1 MAAAKKSSKLKEP
14 VRVRTKKLANG
25 SESYYLDI
33 YVDGKRSYEFLKM
46 YHLPEVN
53 AAVKEQNRATRAAV
67 ETIKSQRIID
77 ITNSKAGIK
86 TKSAWAKLTLA
97 DWLDKFY
104 AIQERKGIKKV
115 DRLKSVIKIINLYGK
130 NTKMG
135 DIDKKWA
142 LGFIDWIQHTYK
154 GRGSKPVAQC
164 SVVGYI
170 SNLSIA
176 LNAAVRAEWLG
187 ENPFMLLSPAER
199 VKKPES
205 KRQFLTIEE
214 MKTLIAIDCRSE
226 IVKQAYLF
234 SCYSALRLSDIE
246 NLRWKDIVCNDGKYM
261 IATVQQKTST
271 PIYTPLS
278 KNAIK
283 WLPERNTDD
292 DNTLIFAALPSRMT
306 TNKILK
312 QWVEKASIDKVI
324 TYHTSRHTFGTMM
337 MTVGAD
343 LYTTC
348 KLMGHAD
355 VRTTQIYA
363 RIVDSKKI
371 EAVGMGDKMFEQK
384 EVGNGNLLIHNK

>member
-1 MAAAKKSSKLKEP
+1 MAATNKKSNKLKEP
-14 VRVRTKKLANG
+14 VRVRTKKLADG

-33 YVDGKRSYEFLKM
+33 YVNGKRSYEFLKM

-53 AAVKEQNRATRAAV
+53 ARVREQNRATRAAV

-86 TKSAWAKLTLA
+86 GKAAWQKLTLS
-97 DWLDKFY
+97 DWMEKFY
-104 AIQERKGIKKV
+104 TIQEHKGIKRIEKL
-115 DRLKSVIKIINLYGK
+115 RSIIGVVNQYGK
-130 NTKMG
+130 STRMG

-142 LGFIDWIQHTYK
+142 LGFIDCLRHTYK
-154 GRGSKPVAQC
+154 GRQGKPLEQGTIV
-164 SVVGYI
+164 SYI
-170 SNLSIA
+170 SQLSIS

-187 ENPFMLLSPAER
+187 ENPFMLLSASER

-205 KRQFLTIEE
+205 KRQFLVIEE
-214 MKTLIAIDCRSE
+214 VKLLVATECRNKT
-226 IVKQAYLF
+226 VKQAYLF
-234 SCYSALRLSDIE
+234 SCYCGLRLSDME
-246 NLRWKDIVCNDGKYM
+246 TLRWKDIICNDGRYM

-278 KNAIK
+278 QNAVK
-283 WLPERNTDD
+283 WLPERKTDD
-292 DNTLIFAALPSRMT
+292 NDGVLVFAELPSRPII
-306 TNKILK
+306 NKVLR
-312 QWVEKASIDKVI
+312 QWVAAAGIDKKI

-363 RIVDSKKI
+363 KIVDSKKI
-371 EAVGMGDKMFEQK
+371 EAVNMVDKLFEK
-384 EVGNGNLLIHNK
+384 TE

>member
-1 MAAAKKSSKLKEP
+1 MTANRKSGRLKEP
-14 VRVRTKKLANG
+14 VRVRTKKLADG

-53 AAVKEQNRATRAAV
+53 VRVREQNRATRAAV
-67 ETIKSQRIID
+67 ETIKSQRIIE

-97 DWLDKFY
+97 DWMERFY
-104 AIQERKGIKKV
+104 ALQERKGIRKIEKL
-115 DRLKSVIKIINLYGK
+115 RSVIKVVNQYGR

-142 LGFIDWIQHTYK
+142 LGFIGWIQHTYK
-154 GRGSKPVAQC
+154 GRNGNVKQGTAVS
-164 SVVGYI
+164 YI
-170 SNLSIA
+170 SMLSIA

-187 ENPFMLLSPAER
+187 ENPFMQLSAAER

-214 MKTLIAIDCRSE
+214 MKTLIATGCRSE

-246 NLRWKDIVCNDGKYM
+246 NLRWKDLVCNDGRYM

-278 KNAIK
+278 RNAIR
-283 WLPERNTDD
+283 WLPERKTDN
-292 DNTLIFAALPSRMT
+292 DNALIFATLPSRPT
-306 TNKILK
+306 TNKMLG
-312 QWVEKASIDKVI
+312 QWVKKAGIDKKI

-363 RIVDSKKI
+363 KIVDSKKI
-371 EAVGMGDKMFEQK
+371 EAVGMVDKLFEQRC
-384 EVGNGNLLIHNK
+384 E

>member
-1 MAAAKKSSKLKEP
+1 MTANRKSGRLKEP
-14 VRVRTKKLANG
+14 VRVRTKKLADG

-46 YHLPEVN
+46 FHLPEVN
-53 AAVKEQNRATRAAV
+53 VRVREQNRATRAAV
-67 ETIKSQRIID
+67 ETIKSQRIIE

-97 DWLDKFY
+97 DWMERFY
-104 AIQERKGIKKV
+104 SNQERKGIKRVEKLRSIIKV
-115 DRLKSVIKIINLYGK
+115 INQYGK
-130 NTKMG
+130 NIRMG

-142 LGFIDWIQHTYK
+142 LGFIDWIQHVYK
-154 GRGSKPVAQC
+154 GRQGKPLEQGT
-164 SVVGYI
+164 VVSYI
-170 SNLSIA
+170 SQLSIA

-187 ENPFMLLSPAER
+187 ENPFMQLSASER

-205 KRQFLTIEE
+205 KRQFLAIEE
-214 MKTLIAIDCRSE
+214 MKTLIATGCRSE

-246 NLRWKDIVCNDGKYM
+246 NLRWKDLVCNDGRYM

-278 KNAIK
+278 RNAIR
-283 WLPERNTDD
+283 WLPERKTDN
-292 DNTLIFAALPSRMT
+292 DNALIFATLPSRPT
-306 TNKILK
+306 TNKILG
-312 QWVEKASIDKVI
+312 QWVKKAGIDKKI
-324 TYHTSRHTFGTMM
+324 TYHTSRHTLGTM

-363 RIVDSKKI
+363 KIVDSKKI
-371 EAVGMGDKMFEQK
+371 EAVDMVDKLFEQRC
-384 EVGNGNLLIHNK
+384 E

>member
-67 ETIKSQRIID
+67 EAIKSQRIID

-115 DRLKSVIKIINLYGK
+115 EKLRSIIKIVNEYSR

-135 DIDKKWA
+135 NIDKKWA
-142 LGFIDWIQHTYK
+142 LGFIDWIQHSYK
-154 GRGSKPVAQC
+154 GRNGFVTQGTAVS
-164 SVVGYI
+164 YI
-170 SNLSIA
+170 SMLSIA

-214 MKTLIAIDCRSE
+214 MKTLIDTDCRSE

-278 KNAIK
+278 KNAVK
-283 WLPERNTDD
+283 WLPERKNDD
-292 DNTLIFAALPSRMT
+292 DNALVFADLPSRTMI
-306 TNKILK
+306 NKVLR
-312 QWVEKASIDKVI
+312 QWVEKAGIDKVI

-363 RIVDSKKI
+363 KIVDSKKI
-371 EAVGMGDKMFEQK
+371 EAVGMVDKMFEK
-384 EVGNGNLLIHNK
+384 REVESMQG

>member
-1 MAAAKKSSKLKEP
+1 MAANRKSSKLKEP

-67 ETIKSQRIID
+67 EAIKSQRIID

-104 AIQERKGIKKV
+104 AIQERKGIKKL
-115 DRLKSVIKIINLYGK
+115 DRLKSIIKIINQYGK

-154 GRGSKPVAQC
+154 GRGGRSVSQC

-214 MKTLIAIDCRSE
+214 MKTLIDTDCRSK

-278 KNAIK
+278 KNAVK
-283 WLPERNTDD
+283 WLPEQKTGD
-292 DNTLIFAALPSRMT
+292 DNALVFADLPSRTMI
-306 TNKILK
+306 NIVLR
-312 QWVEKASIDKVI
+312 QWVEKAGIDKVI

-363 RIVDSKKI
+363 KIVDSKKI
-371 EAVGMGDKMFEQK
+371 EAVGMVDKMFEQRDAVI
-384 EVGNGNLLIHNK
+384 EHR

>member
-67 ETIKSQRIID
+67 EAIKSQRIID

-97 DWLDKFY
+97 DWLEKFY
-104 AIQERKGIKKV
+104 ALQERKGIKKV
-115 DRLKSVIKIINLYGK
+115 EKLRSIIKIVNEYSR

-142 LGFIDWIQHTYK
+142 LGFIDLIQHTYK
-154 GRGSKPVAQC
+154 GRNGFVAQGTAV
-164 SVVGYI
+164 SYI
-170 SNLSIA
+170 STLSIA

-214 MKTLIAIDCRSE
+214 MKTLIDTDCRSE

-283 WLPERNTDD
+283 WLPERKTDD
-292 DNTLIFAALPSRMT
+292 DNALVFAELPSRTMI
-306 TNKILK
+306 NKVLR
-312 QWVEKASIDKVI
+312 QWVEKAGIDKVI

-363 RIVDSKKI
+363 KIVDSKKI
-371 EAVGMGDKMFEQK
+371 EAVGMVDKMFEQR
-384 EVGNGNLLIHNK
+384 ETGDI

>member
-1 MAAAKKSSKLKEP
+1 MTANRKSGRLKEP
-14 VRVRTKKLANG
+14 VRVRTKKLADG

-53 AAVKEQNRATRAAV
+53 VRVREQNRATRAAV

-77 ITNSKAGIK
+77 ITNSKVGIK
-86 TKSAWAKLTLA
+86 TKSAWAKLALA
-97 DWLDKFY
+97 DWMERFY
-104 AIQERKGIKKV
+104 ALQERKGIRKIEKL
-115 DRLKSVIKIINLYGK
+115 RSVIKVVNQYGR

-135 DIDKKWA
+135 DIEKKWA
-142 LGFIDWIQHTYK
+142 IGFIDWIQHTYK
-154 GRGSKPVAQC
+154 GRNGNVKQGTAVS
-164 SVVGYI
+164 YI
-170 SNLSIA
+170 SMLSIA

-187 ENPFMLLSPAER
+187 ENPFMQLSAAER

-214 MKTLIAIDCRSE
+214 IKTLIATGCRSE

-246 NLRWKDIVCNDGKYM
+246 NLRWKDLVCNDGRYM

-278 KNAIK
+278 RNAIR
-283 WLPERNTDD
+283 WLPERKTDN
-292 DNTLIFAALPSRMT
+292 DNALIFAALPSRPT
-306 TNKILK
+306 TNKILG
-312 QWVEKASIDKVI
+312 QWVKKAGIDKKI

-363 RIVDSKKI
+363 KIVDSKKI
-371 EAVGMGDKMFEQK
+371 EAVGMVDKLFEQRC
-384 EVGNGNLLIHNK
+384 E

>member
-1 MAAAKKSSKLKEP
+1 MAANKKSSKLKEP

-67 ETIKSQRIID
+67 EAIKSQRIID

-86 TKSAWAKLTLA
+86 TKSAWAKLTLT

-104 AIQERKGIKKV
+104 AIQERKGIRQIGK
-115 DRLKSVIKIINLYGK
+115 LKSIIKIINQYGK

-154 GRGSKPVAQC
+154 GRGGNPVSQC

-214 MKTLIAIDCRSE
+214 MKTLIATDCRSE

-246 NLRWKDIVCNDGKYM
+246 NLHWKDIVCNDGKYM

-283 WLPERNTDD
+283 WLPERKTDD
-292 DNTLIFAALPSRMT
+292 DNALVFATLPSRIT
-306 TNKILK
+306 INKVLR
-312 QWVEKASIDKVI
+312 QWVEKAGIDKVI

-363 RIVDSKKI
+363 KIVDSKKI
-371 EAVGMGDKMFEQK
+371 EAVGMVDKMFEQRETK
-384 EVGNGNLLIHNK
+384 SMQG

>member
-1 MAAAKKSSKLKEP
+1 MAAANKKTNRLKEP
-14 VRVRTKKLANG
+14 VKVRTKKLADG

-33 YVDGKRSYEFLKM
+33 YVNGKRSYEFLKM

-53 AAVKEQNRATRAAV
+53 ARVREQNRATREAV
-67 ETIKSQRIID
+67 ETIKSQRIIE

-86 TKSAWAKLTLA
+86 SKSAWQKLTLA
-97 DWLDKFY
+97 DWLEKFHSN
-104 AIQERKGIKKV
+104 QERKGIKRIEKLRSIIKV
-115 DRLKSVIKIINLYGK
+115 INQYGK
-130 NTKMG
+130 NTRMG

-154 GRGSKPVAQC
+154 GRQGKPLEQGTVVA
-164 SVVGYI
+164 YI
-170 SNLSIA
+170 SQLSIA

-187 ENPFMLLSPAER
+187 ENPFMQLSASER
-199 VKKPES
+199 VKKPE
-205 KRQFLTIEE
+205 RQFLAIEE
-214 MKTLIAIDCRSE
+214 VKLLIATECRNMT
-226 IVKQAYLF
+226 VKQAYLF
-234 SCYSALRLSDIE
+234 SCYCGLRLSDME
-246 NLRWKDIVCNDGKYM
+246 TLRWKDIICNDGRYM

-278 KNAIK
+278 QNAVK
-283 WLPERNTDD
+283 WLPERKPDD
-292 DNTLIFAALPSRMT
+292 SDETLVFATLPSRPT

-312 QWVEKASIDKVI
+312 QWVEKAGIDKKI

-363 RIVDSKKI
+363 KIGDSKKI
-371 EAVGMGDKMFEQK
+371 EAVDMVDRMFEREEARQ
-384 EVGNGNLLIHNK
+384 E

>member
-1 MAAAKKSSKLKEP
+1 MAANRKSSKLKEP

-67 ETIKSQRIID
+67 EAIKSQRIID

-86 TKSAWAKLTLA
+86 IKSAWAKLTLA

-115 DRLKSVIKIINLYGK
+115 DRLKSVIKIINQYGK

-154 GRGSKPVAQC
+154 GRGGKPVAQC

-214 MKTLIAIDCRSE
+214 MKTLIATDCRSE

-246 NLRWKDIVCNDGKYM
+246 TLRWKDIVCNDGKYM

-283 WLPERNTDD
+283 WLPERKTDD
-292 DNTLIFAALPSRMT
+292 DNALVFAELPSRIT
-306 TNKILK
+306 INKVLR
-312 QWVEKASIDKVI
+312 QWVAKAGIDKVI

-363 RIVDSKKI
+363 KIVDSKKI
-371 EAVGMGDKMFEQK
+371 EAVGMVDKMFEQR
-384 EVGNGNLLIHNK
+384 ETESMQG

>member
-1 MAAAKKSSKLKEP
+1 MTANRKSGRLKEP
-14 VRVRTKKLANG
+14 VRVRTKKLADG

-53 AAVKEQNRATRAAV
+53 AAVREQNRATRAAV

-86 TKSAWAKLTLA
+86 TKSAWAKLALA
-97 DWLDKFY
+97 DWMERFY
-104 AIQERKGIKKV
+104 ALQERKGIRNIEKL
-115 DRLKSVIKIINLYGK
+115 RSVIKVVNQYGR

-154 GRGSKPVAQC
+154 GRTGRPVSQGT
-164 SVVGYI
+164 VVSYI
-170 SNLSIA
+170 SQLSIA
-176 LNAAVRAEWLG
+176 LNAAVRAECLG
-187 ENPFMLLSPAER
+187 ENPFMRLSAAER

-214 MKTLIAIDCRSE
+214 MKTLIATDCRSE

-246 NLRWKDIVCNDGKYM
+246 NLRWKDLVCNDGRYM

-278 KNAIK
+278 RNAIR
-283 WLPERNTDD
+283 WLPERKTDN
-292 DNTLIFAALPSRMT
+292 DNALIFAALPSRPT
-306 TNKILK
+306 TNKILG
-312 QWVEKASIDKVI
+312 QWVKKAGIDKKI

-363 RIVDSKKI
+363 KIVDSKKI
-371 EAVGMGDKMFEQK
+371 EAVGMVDKLFEQK
-384 EVGNGNLLIHNK
+384 EI

>member
-1 MAAAKKSSKLKEP
+1 M
-14 VRVRTKKLANG
+14 
-25 SESYYLDI
+25 
-33 YVDGKRSYEFLKM
+33 
-46 YHLPEVN
+46 
-53 AAVKEQNRATRAAV
+53 
-67 ETIKSQRIID
+67 
-77 ITNSKAGIK
+77 
-86 TKSAWAKLTLA
+86 
-97 DWLDKFY
+97 DKFY

-115 DRLKSVIKIINLYGK
+115 DRLKSIIKIINQYGK

-154 GRGSKPVAQC
+154 GRGGRSVSQC

-199 VKKPES
+199 VNKPES

-214 MKTLIAIDCRSE
+214 MKTLIDTDCRSK

-246 NLRWKDIVCNDGKYM
+246 NLHWKDIVCNDGKYM

-278 KNAIK
+278 KNAVK
-283 WLPERNTDD
+283 WLP
-292 DNTLIFAALPSRMT
+292 S
-306 TNKILK
+306 
-312 QWVEKASIDKVI
+312 
-324 TYHTSRHTFGTMM
+324 
-337 MTVGAD
+337 
-343 LYTTC
+343 
-348 KLMGHAD
+348 
-355 VRTTQIYA
+355 
-363 RIVDSKKI
+363 
-371 EAVGMGDKMFEQK
+371 
-384 EVGNGNLLIHNK
+384 

>member
-1 MAAAKKSSKLKEP
+1 MTANKKSSKLKEP
-14 VRVRTKKLANG
+14 VRVRTKKLADG

-33 YVDGKRSYEFLKM
+33 YVNGKRSYEFLKM

-53 AAVKEQNRATRAAV
+53 ARVREQNRATREAV
-67 ETIKSQRIID
+67 EAIKSQRIIE

-86 TKSAWAKLTLA
+86 SKSAWQKLTLA
-97 DWLDKFY
+97 DWLEKFY
-104 AIQERKGIKKV
+104 AIQERKGIKRVEK
-115 DRLKSVIKIINLYGK
+115 LGSIIKIINQYGK
-130 NTKMG
+130 STRMG

-154 GRGSKPVAQC
+154 GRQGKPLEQGTVVA
-164 SVVGYI
+164 YI
-170 SNLSIA
+170 SQLSIA

-187 ENPFMLLSPAER
+187 ENPFMQLSASER

-205 KRQFLTIEE
+205 KRQFLAIEE
-214 MKTLIAIDCRSE
+214 VKLLIATECRNMT
-226 IVKQAYLF
+226 VKQAYLF
-234 SCYSALRLSDIE
+234 SCYCGLRLSDME
-246 NLRWKDIVCNDGKYM
+246 TLRWKDIICNDGRYM
-261 IATVQQKTST
+261 IATVQQKTAT

-278 KNAIK
+278 QNAVK
-283 WLPERNTDD
+283 WLPERKTDD
-292 DNTLIFAALPSRMT
+292 SDETLVFAALPSRPT

-312 QWVEKASIDKVI
+312 QWVEKAGIDKKI

-363 RIVDSKKI
+363 KIVDSKKI
-371 EAVGMGDKMFEQK
+371 EAVDMVDRMFEREESK
-384 EVGNGNLLIHNK
+384 RE

>member
-1 MAAAKKSSKLKEP
+1 MTANKKSSKLKEP
-14 VRVRTKKLANG
+14 VRVRTKKLADG

-33 YVDGKRSYEFLKM
+33 YVNGKRSYEFLKM

-53 AAVKEQNRATRAAV
+53 ARVREQNRATREAV
-67 ETIKSQRIID
+67 EAIKSQRIIE

-86 TKSAWAKLTLA
+86 SKSAWQKLTLA
-97 DWLDKFY
+97 DWLEKFY
-104 AIQERKGIKKV
+104 AIQERKGIKRVEK
-115 DRLKSVIKIINLYGK
+115 LGSIIKIINQYGK
-130 NTKMG
+130 STRMG
-135 DIDKKWA
+135 DIDKKWV
-142 LGFIDWIQHTYK
+142 LGFIDWIQHTYT
-154 GRGSKPVAQC
+154 GRHGKPLEQGT
-164 SVVGYI
+164 VVSYI
-170 SNLSIA
+170 SQLSIA
-176 LNAAVRAEWLG
+176 LNAAVRAEWLD
-187 ENPFMLLSPAER
+187 ENPFMLLSASER

-214 MKTLIAIDCRSE
+214 VKLLIATECRNKT
-226 IVKQAYLF
+226 VKQAYLF
-234 SCYSALRLSDIE
+234 SCYCGLRLSDME
-246 NLRWKDIVCNDGKYM
+246 TLCWKDIICNDGRYM

-278 KNAIK
+278 QNAVK
-283 WLPERNTDD
+283 WLPNDE
-292 DNTLIFAALPSRMT
+292 TLVFAELPSRPT

-312 QWVEKASIDKVI
+312 QWVEKAGIDKKI

-363 RIVDSKKI
+363 KIVDSKKI
-371 EAVGMGDKMFEQK
+371 EAVDMVDRMFER
-384 EVGNGNLLIHNK
+384 EEATD

>member
-1 MAAAKKSSKLKEP
+1 MAANKKSSKLKEP

-53 AAVKEQNRATRAAV
+53 AAVKEQNRATRVAV
-67 ETIKSQRIID
+67 EAIKSQRIID

-97 DWLDKFY
+97 DWLEKFY
-104 AIQERKGIKKV
+104 AIQERKGIKKIEKL
-115 DRLKSVIKIINLYGK
+115 RSVIKVVNQYGR

-154 GRGSKPVAQC
+154 GRNGIVAQGTAV
-164 SVVGYI
+164 SYI
-170 SNLSIA
+170 SMLSIA

-214 MKTLIAIDCRSE
+214 MKMLIATDCRSE

-246 NLRWKDIVCNDGKYM
+246 NLRWKDLVCNDGKYM

-278 KNAIK
+278 KNAVK
-283 WLPERNTDD
+283 WLPERKTDD
-292 DNTLIFAALPSRMT
+292 DNALIFAALPSRMT
-306 TNKILK
+306 TNKILG
-312 QWVEKASIDKVI
+312 QWVEKAGIEKEI

-363 RIVDSKKI
+363 KIVDSKKI
-371 EAVGMGDKMFEQK
+371 EAVGMVDKMFEQR
-384 EVGNGNLLIHNK
+384 ES

>member
-33 YVDGKRSYEFLKM
+33 YVDGKRIYEFLKM

-67 ETIKSQRIID
+67 EAIKSQRIID

-104 AIQERKGIKKV
+104 SIQERKGIKKV
-115 DRLKSVIKIINLYGK
+115 EKLRSIIKIVNEYSR

-135 DIDKKWA
+135 NIDKKWA
-142 LGFIDWIQHTYK
+142 LGFIDWIQHSYK
-154 GRGSKPVAQC
+154 GRNGFVTQGTAVS
-164 SVVGYI
+164 YI
-170 SNLSIA
+170 SMLSIA

-214 MKTLIAIDCRSE
+214 MKTLIDTDCRSE

-246 NLRWKDIVCNDGKYM
+246 NLHWKDIVCNDGKYM

-278 KNAIK
+278 KNAVK
-283 WLPERNTDD
+283 WLPERKNDD
-292 DNTLIFAALPSRMT
+292 DNALVFADLPSRTMI
-306 TNKILK
+306 NIVLR
-312 QWVEKASIDKVI
+312 QWVEKAGIDKVI

-363 RIVDSKKI
+363 KIVDSKKI
-371 EAVGMGDKMFEQK
+371 EAVGMVDKMFEQR
-384 EVGNGNLLIHNK
+384 EAGGV

>member
-1 MAAAKKSSKLKEP
+1 MTANRKSGRLKEP
-14 VRVRTKKLANG
+14 VRVRTKKLADG

-53 AAVKEQNRATRAAV
+53 AAVREQNRATRAAV

-86 TKSAWAKLTLA
+86 TKSAWAKLALA
-97 DWLDKFY
+97 DWMERFY
-104 AIQERKGIKKV
+104 ALQERKGIRKIEKL
-115 DRLKSVIKIINLYGK
+115 RSVIKVVNQYGR

-142 LGFIDWIQHTYK
+142 LGFIDWIQRTYK
-154 GRGSKPVAQC
+154 GRTGRPVSQGT
-164 SVVGYI
+164 VVFYT
-170 SNLSIA
+170 SQLSIA

-214 MKTLIAIDCRSE
+214 MKTLIATDCRSE

-234 SCYSALRLSDIE
+234 SCYSALRLNDIE
-246 NLRWKDIVCNDGKYM
+246 NLRWKDLVCNDGRYM

-278 KNAIK
+278 RNAIR
-283 WLPERNTDD
+283 WLPERKTDN
-292 DNTLIFAALPSRMT
+292 DNALIFAALPSRPT
-306 TNKILK
+306 TNKMLG
-312 QWVEKASIDKVI
+312 QWVKKAGIDKKI

-363 RIVDSKKI
+363 KIVDSKKI
-371 EAVGMGDKMFEQK
+371 EAVGMVDKLFEQRC
-384 EVGNGNLLIHNK
+384 E

>member
-1 MAAAKKSSKLKEP
+1 MTANRKSGRLKEP
-14 VRVRTKKLANG
+14 VRVRTKKLADG

-53 AAVKEQNRATRAAV
+53 AAVREQNRATRAAV

-86 TKSAWAKLTLA
+86 TKSAWAKLALA
-97 DWLDKFY
+97 DWMERFY
-104 AIQERKGIKKV
+104 ALQERKGIRNIEKL
-115 DRLKSVIKIINLYGK
+115 RSVIKVVNQYGR

-154 GRGSKPVAQC
+154 GRTGRPVSQGT
-164 SVVGYI
+164 VVSYI
-170 SNLSIA
+170 SQLSIA
-176 LNAAVRAEWLG
+176 LNAAVRAECLG
-187 ENPFMLLSPAER
+187 ENPFMRLSAAER

-214 MKTLIAIDCRSE
+214 MKTLIATDCRSE

-246 NLRWKDIVCNDGKYM
+246 NLRWKDLVCNDGRYM

-278 KNAIK
+278 KNAIR
-283 WLPERNTDD
+283 WLPERKTDN
-292 DNTLIFAALPSRMT
+292 DNALIFAALPSSRPT

-312 QWVEKASIDKVI
+312 QWVKKAGIDKKI

-363 RIVDSKKI
+363 KIVDSKKI
-371 EAVGMGDKMFEQK
+371 EAVGMVDKLFEQRC
-384 EVGNGNLLIHNK
+384 E

>member
-1 MAAAKKSSKLKEP
+1 MTANRKSGRLKEP
-14 VRVRTKKLANG
+14 VRVRTKKLADG

-53 AAVKEQNRATRAAV
+53 VRVREQNRATRAAV
-67 ETIKSQRIID
+67 ETIKSQRIIE

-97 DWLDKFY
+97 DWMERFY
-104 AIQERKGIKKV
+104 ALQERKGIRKIEKL
-115 DRLKSVIKIINLYGK
+115 RSVIKVVNQYGR

-142 LGFIDWIQHTYK
+142 IGFIDWIQHTYK
-154 GRGSKPVAQC
+154 GRNGNVKQGTAVS
-164 SVVGYI
+164 YI
-170 SNLSIA
+170 SMLSIA

-187 ENPFMLLSPAER
+187 ENPFMQLSAAER

-214 MKTLIAIDCRSE
+214 MKTLIATGCRSE

-246 NLRWKDIVCNDGKYM
+246 NLRWKDLVCNDGRYM

-278 KNAIK
+278 RNAIR
-283 WLPERNTDD
+283 WLPERKTDN
-292 DNTLIFAALPSRMT
+292 DNALIFATLPSRPT
-306 TNKILK
+306 TNKILG
-312 QWVEKASIDKVI
+312 QWVKKAGIDKKI

-363 RIVDSKKI
+363 KIVDSKKI
-371 EAVGMGDKMFEQK
+371 EAVGMVDKLFEQRC
-384 EVGNGNLLIHNK
+384 E

>member
-67 ETIKSQRIID
+67 EAIKSQRIID

-104 AIQERKGIKKV
+104 SIQERKGIKKV
-115 DRLKSVIKIINLYGK
+115 EKLRSIIKIVNEYSR

-135 DIDKKWA
+135 NIDKKWA
-142 LGFIDWIQHTYK
+142 LGFIDWIQHSYK
-154 GRGSKPVAQC
+154 GRNGFVTQGTAVS
-164 SVVGYI
+164 YI
-170 SNLSIA
+170 SMLSIA

-214 MKTLIAIDCRSE
+214 MKTLIDTDCRSE

-278 KNAIK
+278 KNAVK
-283 WLPERNTDD
+283 WLPERKNDD
-292 DNTLIFAALPSRMT
+292 DNALVFADLPSRTMI
-306 TNKILK
+306 NKLLR
-312 QWVEKASIDKVI
+312 QWVEKAGIDKVI

-363 RIVDSKKI
+363 KIVDSKKI
-371 EAVGMGDKMFEQK
+371 EAVGMVDKMFEQR
-384 EVGNGNLLIHNK
+384 EAEGMQG

>member
-1 MAAAKKSSKLKEP
+1 MTANRKSGRLKEP
-14 VRVRTKKLANG
+14 VRVRTKKLADG

-53 AAVKEQNRATRAAV
+53 AAVREQNRATRAAV

-86 TKSAWAKLTLA
+86 TKSAWAKLALA
-97 DWLDKFY
+97 DWMERFY
-104 AIQERKGIKKV
+104 ALQERKGIRNIEKL
-115 DRLKSVIKIINLYGK
+115 RSVIKVVNQYGR

-154 GRGSKPVAQC
+154 GRTGRPVSQGT
-164 SVVGYI
+164 VVSYI
-170 SNLSIA
+170 SQLSIA
-176 LNAAVRAEWLG
+176 LNAAVRAECLG
-187 ENPFMLLSPAER
+187 ENPFMRLSAAER

-214 MKTLIAIDCRSE
+214 MKTLIATDCRSE

-246 NLRWKDIVCNDGKYM
+246 NLRWKDLVCNDGRYM

-278 KNAIK
+278 KNAIR
-283 WLPERNTDD
+283 WLPERKTDN
-292 DNTLIFAALPSRMT
+292 DNALIFAALPSSRPT

-312 QWVEKASIDKVI
+312 QWVKKAGIDKKI

-363 RIVDSKKI
+363 KIVDSKKI
-371 EAVGMGDKMFEQK
+371 EAVGMVDKLFEQK
-384 EVGNGNLLIHNK
+384 EI

>member
-1 MAAAKKSSKLKEP
+1 MAANKKSNRLKEP
-14 VRVRTKKLANG
+14 VKVRTKKLADG

-33 YVDGKRSYEFLKM
+33 YVNGKRSYEFLKM

-53 AAVKEQNRATRAAV
+53 ARVREQNRATREAV
-67 ETIKSQRIID
+67 ETIKSQRIIE

-86 TKSAWAKLTLA
+86 SKSAWQKLTLT
-97 DWLDKFY
+97 DWLEKFHSN
-104 AIQERKGIKKV
+104 QERKGIKRIGKLRSIIKV
-115 DRLKSVIKIINLYGK
+115 INQYGK
-130 NTKMG
+130 NTRMG

-154 GRGSKPVAQC
+154 GRQGKPLEQGT
-164 SVVGYI
+164 VVSYV
-170 SNLSIA
+170 SQLSIA

-187 ENPFMLLSPAER
+187 ENPFMQLSASER

-205 KRQFLTIEE
+205 KRQFLAIEE
-214 MKTLIAIDCRSE
+214 VKLLIATECRNMT
-226 IVKQAYLF
+226 VKQAYLF
-234 SCYSALRLSDIE
+234 SCYCGLRLSDME
-246 NLRWKDIVCNDGKYM
+246 TLRWKDIICNDGRYM
-261 IATVQQKTST
+261 IATVQQKTAT

-278 KNAIK
+278 QNAVK
-283 WLPERNTDD
+283 WLPERKPDD
-292 DNTLIFAALPSRMT
+292 SDETLVFATLPSRPT

-312 QWVEKASIDKVI
+312 QWVEKAGIDKKI

-363 RIVDSKKI
+363 SAPRMV
-371 EAVGMGDKMFEQK
+371 A
-384 EVGNGNLLIHNK
+384 

>member
-1 MAAAKKSSKLKEP
+1 MTANRKSGRLKEP
-14 VRVRTKKLANG
+14 VRVRTKKLADG

-53 AAVKEQNRATRAAV
+53 AAVREQNRATRAAV

-86 TKSAWAKLTLA
+86 TKSAWAKLALA
-97 DWLDKFY
+97 DWMERFY
-104 AIQERKGIKKV
+104 ALQERKGIRKIEKL
-115 DRLKSVIKIINLYGK
+115 RSVIKVVNQYGR

-154 GRGSKPVAQC
+154 GRTGRPVSQGT
-164 SVVGYI
+164 VVSYI
-170 SNLSIA
+170 SQLSIA
-176 LNAAVRAEWLG
+176 LNAAVRAECLG
-187 ENPFMLLSPAER
+187 ENPFMRLSAAER

-214 MKTLIAIDCRSE
+214 MKTLIATDCRSE

-246 NLRWKDIVCNDGKYM
+246 NLRWKDLVCNDGRYM

-278 KNAIK
+278 RHAIR
-283 WLPERNTDD
+283 WLPERKTDN
-292 DNTLIFAALPSRMT
+292 DNALIFATLPSRPT
-306 TNKILK
+306 TNKILG
-312 QWVEKASIDKVI
+312 QWVKKAGIDKKI

-363 RIVDSKKI
+363 KIVDSKKI
-371 EAVGMGDKMFEQK
+371 EAVGMVDKLFEQK
-384 EVGNGNLLIHNK
+384 EI